1 MKRILSFVIALVLML
16 TLSACSAEFADR
28 FTTYTATF
36 TVVVP
41 NPWLN
46 ATDNLSSDLDT
57 CMSLRITTVC
67 ANIIENDAVLEPVIE
82 KTGVTLT
89 TSQLREMLSFESIE
103 DTDMLTVSVTSD
115 DRQQAIDIAQ
125 AIAEVAPEII
135 YEIINGVDVQIVDAP
150 TVTENFSIGKLFR

>member
-36 TVVVP
+36 TMLVP
-41 NPWLN
+41 YSGD
-46 ATDNLSSDLDT
+46 TLSSAVPVCCRQDSRQT
-57 CMSLRITTVC
+57 C
-67 ANIIENDAVLEPVIE
+67 AYIIKTDYVLELVIE

-89 TSQLREMLSFESIE
+89 ASQIREMLSFESIE
-103 DTDMLTVSVTSD
+103 DTDMLEVSVTSD

-125 AIAEVAPEII
+125 AIAEVMLEFI
-135 YEIINGVDVQIVDAP
+135 EEVVEGLNVQVVDTP

>member
-41 NPWLN
+41 NSGAN
-46 ATDNLSSDLDT
+46 ETDILSNLQIARL
-57 CMSLRITTVC
+57 LRLTTTV
-67 ANIIENDAVLEPVIE
+67 ASIIKMDSFLMVLIE
-82 KTGVTLT
+82 KTGVSLT
-89 TSQLREMLSFESIE
+89 TSQLRERLSFESIE
-103 DTDMLTVSVTSD
+103 DTDMLEVSVTSD

-125 AIAEVAPEII
+125 AIAEIMPEFI
-135 YEIINGVDVQIVDAP
+135 EEVVEGLNVQVVDTP